1 MLQYAI
7 GKKEESFSIPV
18 GVKYIE
24 YGAFAGC
31 CNLSN
36 IEISD
41 SVTTIMG
48 SAFSKCDNLITIEI
62 PNSVTVIDHHAFNK
76 CSKLTS
82 ITLGNKVILVSG
94 YAFSNCTNLS
104 EVNYKGTEEQWNKI
118 SIEVGNDYLLKAKRN
133 YI

>member
-1 MLQYAI
+1 
-7 GKKEESFSIPV
+7 
-18 GVKYIE
+18 
-24 YGAFAGC
+24 
-31 CNLSN
+31 
-36 IEISD
+36 
-41 SVTTIMG
+41 MG